1 MRRQRIAGAVVALAL
16 LVSAC
21 GDDDDGDVVSGS
33 TSTES
38 TTTDSTTST
47 TSTSEPVSL
56 EQPAIWPAADV
67 VFEDPVEAAADFVQ
81 QVLGVPPSL
90 GEFMQGDSR
99 SGEIVVRFAGEGDL
113 GEFTP
118 RAVLFLR
125 QLGPE
130 SGWFV
135 IGAANENVT
144 IDEPETGSAMAPG
157 PLMVEGAAR
166 GFEGTVVVRA
176 FPMGDASTVLD
187 EAVVQ
192 GGAMATAEPYQA
204 TLDLSSASSGDV
216 IAVLVRG
223 GTGADEDPGEFS
235 AVPVVVS

>member
-33 TSTES
+33 TTTES
-38 TTTDSTTST
+38 TTTTTSSTTST
-47 TSTSEPVSL
+47 TEPVSL

-67 VFEDPVEAAADFVQ
+67 VFDDPVEAAADFVQ

-99 SGEIVVRFAGEGDL
+99 SGEIVVRFAGEGDS

-157 PLMVEGAAR
+157 PVTVEGVAR

-176 FPMGDASTVLD
+176 FPLGDASTVLD
-187 EAVVQ
+187 EVVVQ

-223 GTGADEDPGEFS
+223 DTGAGEDPGEFS